1 MQAYVLER
9 KQGPQPNDIKSNDE
23 KNCSAVCIYPAQVS
37 PD

>member
-23 KNCSAVCIYPAQVS
+23 KNCSAVHIPGLS
-37 PD
+37 IS